1 MNIESIM
8 PFLAML
14 PILVVAVLLVGLRLP
29 ASRAMPASYAA
40 VAVLAY
46 FVWNISAT
54 KIAAATIDGLMLAT
68 SLLYIIF
75 GAILLLNTMQESGA
89 LSAIRRGFVN
99 VSPDKRVQAIIIAWL
114 FGSFIEGSAGFGTPA
129 AVAVP
134 LLVGLRFPPMAAVV
148 VGMIIQSTPVSF
160 GALGTPILI
169 GVGNGLTD
177 GGELAAGVRDYATTM
192 GFVGSNGAVDMS
204 SLLHLVGARVALLH
218 AINGLLVPLFVV
230 TIMTRFFGPKRSII
244 AGLKMWRFA
253 LFASLAMTLPYW
265 LVATYLGPE
274 FPSLI
279 GGLVGLAIVVPAAR
293 AGWFLPNEQPWD
305 FGPQEKW
312 EEEWTGTQSA
322 GDAKLE
328 EELTGKSTMSL
339 LKAWSPYVLVAILLV
354 CTRLPVLGIGERL
367 KSSFVTITWSN
378 ILGTEI
384 SRDIQPLY
392 LPGSIFLVTS
402 LFAFFF
408 YRMDAS
414 RYARAWK
421 QSSSTVVKAS
431 VALIFTVPM
440 VRVFINTGGGG
451 EDDPIA
457 MPQMLAQWI
466 SETTGSTWPIFSP
479 AVGGFG
485 AFIAGSNTISNMMFS
500 LFQFNVGQ
508 AILVDPIW
516 IVSLQAVGG
525 AAGNV
530 ICVHNVVA
538 ASAVVGLVGKEGTII
553 RKTLPVF
560 LYYASMAG
568 AIGYAIVWT
577 STKGWLNL
585 GTILIA
591 SILAVLIT
599 IIVIAVK
606 NDRKTT

>member
-265 LVATYLGPE
+265 LVATYLGP
-274 FPSLI
+274 
-279 GGLVGLAIVVPAAR
+279 
-293 AGWFLPNEQPWD
+293 
-305 FGPQEKW
+305 
-312 EEEWTGTQSA
+312 QSF
-322 GDAKLE
+322 
-328 EELTGKSTMSL
+328 
-339 LKAWSPYVLVAILLV
+339 
-354 CTRLPVLGIGERL
+354 RR
-367 KSSFVTITWSN
+367 
-378 ILGTEI
+378 
-384 SRDIQPLY
+384 
-392 LPGSIFLVTS
+392 
-402 LFAFFF
+402 
-408 YRMDAS
+408 
-414 RYARAWK
+414 
-421 QSSSTVVKAS
+421 
-431 VALIFTVPM
+431 
-440 VRVFINTGGGG
+440 
-451 EDDPIA
+451 
-457 MPQMLAQWI
+457 
-466 SETTGSTWPIFSP
+466 
-479 AVGGFG
+479 
-485 AFIAGSNTISNMMFS
+485 
-500 LFQFNVGQ
+500 
-508 AILVDPIW
+508 
-516 IVSLQAVGG
+516 
-525 AAGNV
+525 
-530 ICVHNVVA
+530 
-538 ASAVVGLVGKEGTII
+538 
-553 RKTLPVF
+553 
-560 LYYASMAG
+560 
-568 AIGYAIVWT
+568 
-577 STKGWLNL
+577 
-585 GTILIA
+585 
-591 SILAVLIT
+591 
-599 IIVIAVK
+599 
-606 NDRKTT
+606 